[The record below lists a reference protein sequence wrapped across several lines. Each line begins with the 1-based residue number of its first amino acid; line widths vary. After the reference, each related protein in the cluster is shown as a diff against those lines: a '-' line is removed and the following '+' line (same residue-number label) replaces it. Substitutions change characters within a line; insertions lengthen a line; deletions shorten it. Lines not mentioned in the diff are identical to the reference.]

1 MPDDHDDI
9 TFRPATLDDIATL
22 AGLRWEM
29 QLEHHPET
37 PLPNGAR
44 TAYLSAYSLEMR
56 GEMERGRMRAWIAEA
71 DGQPIATVTL
81 LWWVVPPAIDGPR
94 RLRGQ
99 ISNVFT
105 YPAYRRRGIS
115 RQLMTL
121 LIADA
126 REQGITRLILWP
138 SEMAEPLYRGL
149 GFTGSQGM
157 ELNL

>member
-1 MPDDHDDI
+1 MPDNHDGI
-9 TFRPATLDDIATL
+9 AFRRATLDDLPTL

-29 QLEHHPET
+29 QQEHHFEH
-37 PLPNGAR
+37 PLPEGAR
-44 TAYLSAYSLEMR
+44 ASYLAAYALEMR
-56 GEMERGRMRAWIAEA
+56 GELERERMRAWLAVA
-71 DGQPIATVTL
+71 DDEPVATVTL
-81 LWWVVPPAIDGPR
+81 LWWVVPPTIDQPR

-99 ISNVFT
+99 VSNVFT
-105 YPAYRRRGIS
+105 RPTYRRRGIS

-126 REQGITRLILWP
+126 REHGISRLILWP
-138 SEMAEPLYRGL
+138 SRMGEPLYRGL